1 LGWHRRAWREIATDD
16 AQLGDDVNR
25 QFTVAL
31 GMLSAIALFLP
42 TRSQTFTRVA
52 VEGRA
57 MRMLVSGTGESTVVF
72 ENGLGPPLEMWGKVQ
87 PQVSRFARTV
97 TYDRAGV
104 GLSEDGPSPRDGQQ
118 IARELRDA
126 LRAASLAPPYVL
138 VGASLGGLYIRVF
151 AGTYPEDVSGMV
163 LVDPTHDADG
173 FGRSVHPE
181 LAVVRETAE
190 QARKSRIPPGVPLA
204 LIDAVSQPEV
214 PFASRAIREL
224 RAKNRPAIDAESR
237 AYKTW
242 LDTIPDARLIVTHD
256 SGHNVPIEQP
266 QLVVETIRE
275 IVRAARDRPRQQSVR

>member
-1 LGWHRRAWREIATDD
+1 
-16 AQLGDDVNR
+16 VNR
-25 QFTVAL
+25 RFTVAAV
-31 GMLSAIALFLP
+31 MLSVVALYLP
-42 TRSQTFTRVA
+42 TRGQTFTRVA
-52 VEGRA
+52 IDGGA

-87 PQVSRFARTV
+87 PNVSRFARTV

-104 GLSEDGPSPRDGQQ
+104 GLSDDALSRRDGQQ

-126 LRAASLAPPYVL
+126 LRTAGLAPPYVL

-173 FGRSVHPE
+173 FERSLHPE
-181 LAVVRETAE
+181 LAAVRETVE
-190 QARKSRIPPGVPLA
+190 QARRSRTPLGVPVV
-204 LIDAVSQPEV
+204 LIDAVSQREV
-214 PFASRAIREL
+214 PFATNAIRDL
-224 RAKNRPAIDAESR
+224 RAKNRPEIEAESR

-242 LDTIPDARLIVTHD
+242 LDTVPGARLIVTHD
-256 SGHNVPIEQP
+256 SGHNVPIEQS

-275 IVRAARDRPRQQSVR
+275 VVGAAGNRH

>member
-1 LGWHRRAWREIATDD
+1 LGWHRRAWREIATAD
-16 AQLGDDVNR
+16 ARLEDDVNR

-31 GMLSAIALFLP
+31 VMLSAIALFLP
-42 TRSQTFTRVA
+42 IRSQTFTRVA

-57 MRMLVSGTGESTVVF
+57 MRMLVSGSGASTVVF

-87 PQVSRFARTV
+87 PHVSRFARTV

-104 GLSEDGPSPRDGQQ
+104 GLSDDGPLPRDGQQ
-118 IARELRDA
+118 IVRELRFA
-126 LRAASLAPPYVL
+126 LRAAGLPPPYVL

-151 AGTYPEDVSGMV
+151 AGTYPEEVSGMV

-173 FGRSVHPE
+173 FERSLHPE

-190 QARKSRIPPGVPLA
+190 QARRSRIPPGVPLV
-204 LIDAVSQPEV
+204 LIDAVSQREV
-214 PFASRAIREL
+214 PFATSPIREL
-224 RAKNRPAIDAESR
+224 LAKNRPDIDAESR

-242 LDTIPDARLIVTHD
+242 LDTIPGARLVITQD

-275 IVRAARDRPRQQSVR
+275 IVLAARDRPRH